1 MRLTRQIHK
10 PPRPEL
16 NTASLIDVVFLL
28 LIFFMC
34 TASFAVV
41 EKSLP
46 AQLPKAG
53 PGDTARRELLDTV
66 RIRLSQSDAGTA
78 MTCDGL
84 ACESVEALAEM
95 LQARRALGDPPVII
109 EGVGDVPFGHMVGA
123 LDACHQAQ
131 LYRVAFSDS
140 GAAP

>member
-1 MRLTRQIHK
+1 M
-10 PPRPEL
+10 
-16 NTASLIDVVFLL
+16 ASLIDVVFLL

-34 TASFAVV
+34 TASFAAV

-53 PGDTARRELLDTV
+53 AGTSVDRELLDPV
-66 RIRLSQSDAGTA
+66 RIRLTQSDCGTA

-84 ACESVEALAEM
+84 ACESVDSLTDM
-95 LQARRALGDPPVII
+95 LRARRDLGDPPVII
-109 EGVGDVPFGHMVGA
+109 EGVGDVPFGLMVGA
-123 LDACHQAQ
+123 LDACHRAE